1 MNKVLNLKTFNF
13 FVYVIAA
20 LKDGPVKIGFSNNPY
35 ARLKELQTG
44 NPQKLFI
51 LGTLGFKDKYPAEL
65 VEKLLHLHLTNNN
78 VRAEGE
84 WFYISAKEAV
94 LTLSCFPQ
102 GRKDISK
109 KIEINDTKIIN
120 GIHLI
125 DNASINE
132 VLSEEECELLYE
144 IFENSGEELYEFQN
158 FTNLLTVS

>member
-1 MNKVLNLKTFNF
+1 MLRLFALEYILFGNISAIFFIAGNSNLFLDYFPPKKDALNS
-13 FVYVIAA
+13 A
-20 LKDGPVKIGFSNNPY
+20 
-35 ARLKELQTG
+35 KEPK
-44 NPQKLFI
+44 NFI

-78 VRAEGE
+78 VRAKGE

-109 KIEINDTKIIN
+109 KLEINDTKIIN

-132 VLSEEECELLYE
+132 VLSEDECELLYE

-158 FTNLLTVS
+158 FTNLLMDS